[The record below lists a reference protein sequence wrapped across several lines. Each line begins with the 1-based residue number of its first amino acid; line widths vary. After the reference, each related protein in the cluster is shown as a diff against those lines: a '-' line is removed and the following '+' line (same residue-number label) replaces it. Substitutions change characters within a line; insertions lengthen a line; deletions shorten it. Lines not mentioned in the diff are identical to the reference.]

1 MKLYE
6 TWENM
11 QQLCETDA
19 QQSELWNKYYT
30 EEREAYRR
38 ILGQKLFSLSGTVKQ
53 LAEQLGM
60 ETVIFVPFCDGINT
74 SLETE
79 IDVKALEEESSVAMT
94 ILPEKLYYNMLS
106 AKAKW
111 LYELKEWNEVLSEEK
126 RTEITRTWRSDH
138 MAVSKKTVGRND
150 PCPCGS
156 GKKYK
161 HCCGRS

>member
-11 QQLCETDA
+11 QELCQTEE
-19 QQSELWNKYYT
+19 QQSELWNQYYT
-30 EEREAYRR
+30 EETEAYKRM
-38 ILGQKLFSLSGTVKQ
+38 LSQKLFSLSGTAKE
-53 LAEQLGM
+53 LAGQLGM
-60 ETVIFVPFCDGINT
+60 EPVIFVPFCDGINT
-74 SLETE
+74 SLEAE
-79 IDVKALEEESSVAMT
+79 VDIKALEEETSVTMT

-111 LYELKEWNEVLSEEK
+111 LYELKEWDEVLSTEK
-126 RTEITRTWRSDH
+126 RTEITRSWRSDH

-161 HCCGRS
+161 VCCGR